1 MFKRVIWFGG
11 GMAAGAGATIWAA
24 HKVREQI
31 DRAKPSHLAVV
42 AADAARAA
50 GTVVRD
56 ALSEGRV
63 AARAREV
70 ELRDRFEPTN
80 ISDRARTSHR

>member
-1 MFKRVIWFGG
+1 MFKRVIWFGS
-11 GMAAGAGATIWAA
+11 GMAAGAGGTVWAA
-24 HKVREQI
+24 RKVRDQI

-42 AADAARAA
+42 ATDAARAA

-70 ELRDRFEPTN
+70 ELRDRFEPSD
-80 ISDRARTSHR
+80 ISDRSRTGRR